1 MLLGRVVGF
10 RGPFNFAA
18 IYVFTTLVGKA
29 VSGRYVQQMI
39 RRCGAKAGIEKRV
52 HPHILRHT
60 FATDLH
66 CETRNIR
73 LVQKALGHAD
83 LSTTMI
89 YTHVCDYEI
98 MSAMRQ
104 LRTAE

>member
-1 MLLGRVVGF
+1 VTPQLPVH
-10 RGPFNFAA
+10 
-18 IYVFTTLVGKA
+18 VFTTLAGTP
-29 VSGRYVQQMI
+29 VSSRYVQQMVQ
-39 RRCGAKAGIEKRV
+39 RYAAKAGIEKRV

-66 CETRNIR
+66 RESRNIR

-89 YTHVCDYEI
+89 YTHVYDLEI
-98 MSAMRQ
+98 REA
-104 LRTAE
+104 LRSLR